1 MNNFEFAYYF
11 AAIVSTLVIIGVY
24 FTNRWSKK

>member
-11 AAIVSTLVIIGVY
+11 AAIVSALVIIGIYVNNKW
-24 FTNRWSKK
+24 NRK